1 MPLGIIFKRAL
12 RDMRQNLVTHVMTTI
27 VVALTCLV
35 FIFFSV
41 FSLNLQRIAD
51 RFGKEL
57 AIVVYLKKDL
67 PQEKIPSLYQKV
79 VAMEG
84 IESVRFVSSE
94 EAFKRLEH
102 YFKNEKEVLEGVDP
116 LFLPPSF
123 EIQIDRAFYN
133 PGRVRSIAER
143 LSKWPEVQKV
153 QYGKEWVDRLE
164 SFSKAVQAAVAA
176 SAILLLVTAAF
187 VVSNTIKLTVY
198 ARQDEIEIM
207 RLVGATNGFIQGPFL
222 LASFLQG
229 VGGSLAAIVTGFFCY
244 EYVVNII
251 TQTELVKSLNL
262 QFLSPAH
269 MLTIVLVSGVF
280 CMAGTAMALRR
291 FLTL

>member
-12 RDMRQNLVTHVMTTI
+12 RDIKQNLVTHVMTTI

-51 RFGKEL
+51 HFGKEL
-57 AIVVYLKKDL
+57 AIVVYLKKDM
-67 PQEKIPSLYQKV
+67 PQDKIPSLYQKIV
-79 VAMEG
+79 GMRG

-94 EAFKRLEH
+94 EAFKRLEK
-102 YFKNEKEVLEGVDP
+102 YFKDEKEVLEGVDP

-123 EIQIDRAFYN
+123 EIQIDRAVYN
-133 PGRVRSIAER
+133 PGRVRSIAQ
-143 LSKWPEVQKV
+143 KFADWPEVQKV

-164 SFSKAVQAAVAA
+164 SFSKAVKAAVVA
-176 SAILLLVTAAF
+176 SAVLLLVMAAF

-229 VGGSLAAIVTGFFCY
+229 VSGSLAAIVAGLFCY
-244 EYVVNII
+244 EYVLNII
-251 TQTELVKSLNL
+251 TQTELIKSLNL
-262 QFLSPAH
+262 QFLPPLY
-269 MLTIVLVSGVF
+269 MLTIVLVSGIF
-280 CMAGTAMALRR
+280 CVAGTAMALRR

>member
-12 RDMRQNLVTHVMTTI
+12 RDIRQNLVTHVMTTI

-35 FIFFSV
+35 FVFFSV
-41 FSLNLQRIAD
+41 FSINLQRVAD

-67 PQEKIPSLYQKV
+67 AQEKIPSLYQKIV
-79 VAMEG
+79 SMDG
-84 IESVRFVSSE
+84 IENVKFVSSE
-94 EAFKRLEH
+94 EAFKRLEG
-102 YFKNEKEVLEGVDP
+102 YFKDEKEILEGVDP

-123 EIQIDRAFYN
+123 EIQINRAVYN
-133 PGRVRSIAER
+133 PGRVRSIAST
-143 LSKWPEVQKV
+143 LSTWPEVQKV

-164 SFSKAVQAAVAA
+164 SFSEAVRAAVMA
-176 SAILLLVTAAF
+176 SAVLLLVTAAF

-222 LASFLQG
+222 LASFFQG
-229 VGGSLAAIVTGFFCY
+229 VSGSLAALVVGLFCY
-244 EYVVNII
+244 EYVINII
-251 TQTELVKSLNL
+251 GQTGLIRSLSL
-262 QFLSPAH
+262 QFLPLPYMAVV
-269 MLTIVLVSGVF
+269 VLISGIF

-291 FLTL
+291 FLKL

>member
-12 RDMRQNLVTHVMTTI
+12 RDIRQNLVTHIMTTI

-51 RFGKEL
+51 HFGKEL

-67 PQEKIPSLYQKV
+67 SQEMIPSLYQKIMG
-79 VAMEG
+79 MEG
-84 IESVRFVSSE
+84 IDSVRFVSSE
-94 EAFKRLEH
+94 EAFKRLEK
-102 YFKNEKEVLEGVDP
+102 YFKDEKEVLEGVDP

-123 EIQIDRAFYN
+123 EIQIDKAVYN
-133 PGRVRSIAER
+133 PGRVRSIAEK
-143 LSKWPEVQKV
+143 LTHWPEVQKV
-153 QYGKEWVDRLE
+153 QYGKDWVDRLE
-164 SFSKAVQAAVAA
+164 SFSKAVKAAVVA
-176 SAILLLVTAAF
+176 SAVLLLVMAAF

-229 VGGSLAAIVTGFFCY
+229 AVGSLTAIFAGLFCY
-244 EYVVNII
+244 EYVLNII
-251 TQTELVKSLNL
+251 TQTELIKSLNI
-262 QFLSPAH
+262 QFLPPLN
-269 MLTIVLVSGVF
+269 MFTIVIVSGIF

>member
-12 RDMRQNLVTHVMTTI
+12 RDIRQNLVTHIMTTI

-35 FIFFSV
+35 FIFFCV
-41 FSLNLQRIAD
+41 FSINLQRVAD

-67 PQEKIPSLYQKV
+67 SHEKIPSLYQRILTL
-79 VAMEG
+79 EG
-84 IESVRFVSSE
+84 IENVKFVSSE
-94 EAFKRLEH
+94 EAFNRLEN
-102 YFKNEKEVLEGVDP
+102 YFKDEKEILEGVDP

-123 EIQIDRAFYN
+123 EIQINRAVYN
-133 PGRVRSIAER
+133 PGRVISIANEI
-143 LSKWPEVQKV
+143 SKWKEVEKV

-164 SFSKAVQAAVAA
+164 SFSKAVRVAVIA
-176 SAILLLVTAAF
+176 SAILLLVMAAF

-222 LASFLQG
+222 MASFFQG
-229 VGGSLAAIVTGFFCY
+229 ISGSLAALIAGFFCY

-251 TQTELVKSLNL
+251 SQSGLIRSLNL
-262 QFLSPAH
+262 QFLPPSY
-269 MLTIVLVSGVF
+269 MLVIVLVSGFF

-291 FLTL
+291 FLKL